1 MAPPRS
7 LTILKYRILHALK
20 LVLIVNRLS
29 FKHVLLALGVNVWP
43 LTSRN
48 RALGLRIRDPW
59 QYQNLTFN
67 DYIRVAGTDQDKTV
81 ILKLQDASLYQSHK
95 AECYDYGRRRI
106 YAVRECLIFF
116 RILESMYHLERD

>member
-1 MAPPRS
+1 MV
-7 LTILKYRILHALK
+7 H
-20 LVLIVNRLS
+20 RLS

-67 DYIRVAGTDQDKTV
+67 DYIRVAGTNQDKTV
-81 ILKLQDASLYQSHK
+81 VLKLQDASLYQSHK

-106 YAVRECLIFF
+106 YAVRKCLSYAFF
-116 RILESMYHLERD
+116 LDYSK

>member
-1 MAPPRS
+1 MV
-7 LTILKYRILHALK
+7 H
-20 LVLIVNRLS
+20 RLS

-67 DYIRVAGTDQDKTV
+67 DYIRVAGTNQDKTV
-81 ILKLQDASLYQSHK
+81 VLKLQDASLYQSHK

-106 YAVRECLIFF
+106 YAVRKCLSKVFF
-116 RILESMYHLERD
+116 WIIASILE